1 MAGQSQGEHA
11 THREG
16 CAMNVFTQPIPT
28 NLPKDLDQ
36 LVHEIQACVQAPR
49 ELIVTVVLATMALS
63 VQHSCRVE
71 VKPGLSRPVG
81 LFLFAQ
87 CESGERK
94 SAILKLL
101 FKPFMEIQRRWSEE
115 ASAELATYEVEHA
128 LWREKVDAL
137 RAALKRASRKGESTD
152 EIEKKLREILKA
164 RPKRSSARKLI
175 YADVTPEALLE
186 GLHECGNSAALV
198 YDEFAQFCDGPMAR
212 QLGNL
217 NTLWSGEELPVDRKT
232 SPSFVVRPAGFTC
245 LFLPQ
250 PSVFKRFLDKQGDYA
265 HGNGFFARVLPCSPL
280 STQGQRFENGVQ
292 AADTNLHWFYDR
304 CNKQLEKT
312 EPRLLKF
319 SPEAQSD
326 WISIANFYESTVQ
339 PGGPFCGSKE
349 FASKAAENIARIAA
363 VMHAFLYDNG
373 DEISAETLHYAGDL
387 FYYYGKQHL
396 MSFARA
402 HPFTEDQRN
411 AIELCAWIYSIL
423 SGRRWNYLTKAY
435 ILQYGPN
442 RLRNKAK
449 LDLLLEHLAA
459 TFQIT
464 IRKQGKKTLI
474 CPNTPVQ
481 MPPGQWH

>member
-1 MAGQSQGEHA
+1 
-11 THREG
+11 
-16 CAMNVFTQPIPT
+16 MNDFTQPIPT
-28 NLPKDLDQ
+28 NLPRELDQ
-36 LVHEIQACVQAPR
+36 LVHEIQTSVQAPR
-49 ELIVTVVLATMALS
+49 ELIVTVLLGAMALS
-63 VQHSCRVE
+63 VQHYCRVE
-71 VKPGLSRPVG
+71 LKPKLSRPVG
-81 LFLFAQ
+81 LLLLAE

-94 SAILKLL
+94 SAVLKLL
-101 FKPFMEIQRRWSEE
+101 FKPFMEIQRHWSEE
-115 ASAELATYEVEHA
+115 ASVELAKYEVAHA
-128 LWREKVDAL
+128 LLREKKDAL
-137 RAALKRASRKGESTD
+137 RAALKRAYLKGESTD
-152 EIEKKLREILKA
+152 EIEKKLIEILNA

-198 YDEFAQFCDGPMAR
+198 YDEFALFCDGPMAR

-250 PSVFKRFLDKQGDYA
+250 PSVFKRFLDKQGDDA

-292 AADTNLHWFYDR
+292 AADKNLHWFYER
-304 CNKQLEKT
+304 CNKQLENT

-319 SPEAQSD
+319 SPEAQAN

-339 PGGPFCGSKE
+339 PGAPFCESKE

-363 VMHAFLYDNG
+363 VLHAFLSENSE
-373 DEISAETLHYAGDL
+373 EISSETLKYANDL
-387 FYYYGKQHL
+387 FYYYGNQHL
-396 MSFARA
+396 KSFAKA
-402 HPFTEDQRN
+402 HPFAEDQRN
-411 AIELCAWIYSIL
+411 AMDLCTWIYSIL
-423 SGRRWNYLTKAY
+423 SGKRWNYVTKAY

-449 LDLLLEHLAA
+449 LDLLLEYLAA
-459 TFQIT
+459 SFQIT
-464 IRKQGKKTLI
+464 IWKQGKKTLI
-474 CPNTPVQ
+474 YPNTPVQ
-481 MPPGQWH
+481 TPLAQWQ